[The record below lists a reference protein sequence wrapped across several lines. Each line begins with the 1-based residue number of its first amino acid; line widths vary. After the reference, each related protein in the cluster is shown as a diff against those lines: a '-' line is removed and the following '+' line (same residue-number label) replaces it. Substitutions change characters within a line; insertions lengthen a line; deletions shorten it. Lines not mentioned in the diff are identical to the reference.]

1 MDPFARRRRQ
11 CATTR
16 AMRRRQRGG
25 RTRARAAFVVFV
37 AFAGALAGV
46 TGDGAADSRA
56 TLGAGRAREA
66 PSGEVKEAARAGEA
80 LRWVMESPCDVYS
93 KSFAVES
100 GEVLRRVTVGA
111 SERACARERARESGK
126 DSQACAAYKDV
137 VAKIRTMSRDDVI
150 TTLRLVLHEACQSA
164 AMELSDPEKRSAAEA
179 EEFVKDAV
187 RRSAEEEATAGKSS
201 ANPWGSNEE
210 ILARQREEKL
220 AKDEE
225 RTTGRGIWGW
235 SRDVAQFREFSD
247 AFGDTLSRDSIQV
260 QERNALMDIYRR
272 TNGANW
278 RRRDRWMSAK
288 SYCTWYGVT
297 CQDADAGVTFVDLRD
312 NNLRGDMPQA
322 IDELRMLQGIDMSH
336 NRLEGR
342 LNPMIGELK
351 ALRYL
356 LVRSNELYSNIPAGV
371 FRKDSALVH
380 VDLSDN
386 MLSGAIPQ
394 KEFMNLHNLRMFNV
408 SVNSLSGGLPDVSKL
423 PMLEVF
429 SASTNSL
436 RGELPHF
443 ERDSNMRFFDVSK
456 NLMHGTIPPLHVQM
470 PWVLFDVSGNSL
482 SGELLPV
489 EFPRTLRVFSV
500 GNNNLNGSI
509 PLTFGKL
516 PYVEHLDFS
525 SNKFTGMLPSTVM
538 RKPSLRY
545 FNASQNALEGELPQ
559 SFYQGEKERS
569 AMKLAELDVSHN
581 RLTGELPR
589 ALVELENIRVINVA
603 HNKLAGEL
611 PSEHWSTRNL
621 IRLDVKA
628 NAFTGRVPPSLATAR
643 KLEYLDL
650 SQNRFT
656 SRIDLSVLT
665 IPTLTHLDV
674 AGNDFDWTNVAKAGA
689 SSPAAS
695 RARQDP
701 SRAIK
706 PPRADEL

>member
-1 MDPFARRRRQ
+1 MTQAERRGGRRRWRRRR
-11 CATTR
+11 CDGR
-16 AMRRRQRGG
+16 ALDVVV
-25 RTRARAAFVVFV
+25 AACVGAVCVVAV
-37 AFAGALAGV
+37 CVVVGVVGAP
-46 TGDGAADSRA
+46 GDA
-56 TLGAGRAREA
+56 RARETLVTTMDDA
-66 PSGEVKEAARAGEA
+66 EEAAMPPKA
-80 LRWVMESPCDVYS
+80 LRAVLESPCDVYS
-93 KSFAVES
+93 KSFAGES
-100 GEVLRRVTVGA
+100 EEVLRRATVA
-111 SERACARERARESGK
+111 ARARACGEARRRARGGAT
-126 DSQACAAYKDV
+126 SQACAAYEDVLGTIGTMSREDV
-137 VAKIRTMSRDDVI
+137 VAR
-150 TTLRLVLHEACQSA
+150 LRVALHEACQSA
-164 AMELSDPEKRSAAEA
+164 AMGLSDPERRSAAKA

-187 RRSAEEEATAGKSS
+187 RRSADEEATAGKSS
-201 ANPWGSNEE
+201 AKPWGSNAD
-210 ILARQREEKL
+210 ILAKQREEEL
-220 AKDEE
+220 ARDEA
-225 RTTGRGIWGW
+225 RATGRGTWGW
-235 SRDVAQFREFSD
+235 SRDVVQVREFSD
-247 AFGDTLSRDSIQV
+247 AFGDALSRDSIQV
-260 QERNALMDIYRR
+260 QERSALIDIYRR

-278 RRRDRWMSAK
+278 RRRDGWMSGK

-342 LNPMIGELK
+342 LSPMLGELK
-351 ALRYL
+351 GLRYL

-371 FRKDSALVH
+371 FRMDSPLVH

-386 MLSGAIPQ
+386 MLSGVIPQ
-394 KEFMNLHNLRMFNV
+394 KAFMNMQNLRMFNV
-408 SVNSLSGGLPDVSKL
+408 SVNSLTGGLPDVANL
-423 PMLEVF
+423 PVLEVF

-436 RGELPHF
+436 RGKLPHF

-456 NLMHGTIPPLHVQM
+456 NLIHGTIPPLSVQM
-470 PWVLFDVSGNSL
+470 PWVLFDVSSNSL
-482 SGELLPV
+482 SGELPPV
-489 EFPRTLRVFSV
+489 DLPRTLRVFSV

-509 PLTFGKL
+509 PHTFGKL
-516 PYVEHLDFS
+516 PHVEHLDFS

-545 FNASQNALEGELPQ
+545 FNASWNDLEGELPQ

-569 AMKLAELDVSHN
+569 TMKLADLDVSHN

-611 PSEHWSTRNL
+611 PPEHWSTRNL

-628 NAFTGRVPPSLATAR
+628 NAFTGRVPASLATAR

-656 SRIDLSVLT
+656 ARIDLSVLT

-674 AGNDFDWTNVAKAGA
+674 AGNDFDWTNVAKAGVA
-689 SSPAAS
+689 APADP
-695 RARQDP
+695 RRRQDP

-706 PPRADEL
+706 PPRAVEL